1 MNKISNNVKTVED
14 LADDKSDES
23 KTKTA
28 MAEESARMHK
38 RAIDSIRENRPL
50 TVFEK
55 MTRNL
60 TKDIINNESVRE
72 QYLVESGNL
81 DTEKVIESSRVMYGF
96 LETLNTLQL
105 ENVNEE
111 YIKNVIEG
119 KK

>member
-60 TKDIINNESVRE
+60 SSSIITNESVLKE
-72 QYLVESGNL
+72 YTDEDTGTL
-81 DTEKVIESSRVMYGF
+81 DMGAVIESARVMYGF
-96 LETLNTLQL
+96 LETVNTLQL
-105 ENVNEE
+105 AKVDAN
-111 YIKNVIEG
+111 YIQNILDNM
-119 KK
+119 